1 MYTYKLNTYLF
12 VYDVYTNVL
21 LILNTYTSWSTYVYN
36 TWYTTFDLQYNMV
49 YDDVY
54 LYTSYKYCLS
64 KTNRIELIVMNVRHV
79 EGLAFFQQYSL
90 R

>member
-1 MYTYKLNTYLF
+1 MF
-12 VYDVYTNVL
+12 I
-21 LILNTYTSWSTYVYN
+21 ILG
-36 TWYTTFDLQYNMV
+36 TFDSQYNNMV

-79 EGLAFFQQYSL
+79 KGSAFFSTIQSALDNTHRRVTKGYASY
-90 R
+90 